1 MITVGKL
8 YEVTM
13 PGEPEFGGRVRVVSA
28 TPEEVTTRFEYPPW
42 TDTEVL
48 YFRVTSGGL
57 QYKPFEHDA
66 FPGSP
71 VKFKEV
77 K

>member
-8 YEVTM
+8 YEITM
-13 PGEPEFGGRVRVVSA
+13 PGEREFGGRVRVVSA
-28 TPEEVTTRFEYPPW
+28 TPELVTTRFEIENW
-42 TDTEVL
+42 VDEETL
-48 YFRVTSGGL
+48 QFRVTVRGL
-57 QYKPFEHDA
+57 QYMPVEHDA